1 MNTCRYKYGVTDHNF
16 LTACQKKEP
25 NKLMHRKFKL
35 HTLSHTHEDS
45 LSCIRL
51 DHKSERKYKNSNKN
65 NDILSRRNI
74 T

>member
-1 MNTCRYKYGVTDHNF
+1 MNTCKYKYGVTDHNF

-35 HTLSHTHEDS
+35 HTHTHEDS
-45 LSCIRL
+45 LSCTRL